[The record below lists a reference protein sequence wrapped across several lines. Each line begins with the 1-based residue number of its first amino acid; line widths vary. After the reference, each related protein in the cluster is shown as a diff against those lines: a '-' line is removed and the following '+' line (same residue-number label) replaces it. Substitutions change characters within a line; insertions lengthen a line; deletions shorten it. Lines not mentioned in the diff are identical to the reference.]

1 MGEDMKAS
9 VLIYPSLIAAA
20 LTVMMA
26 AFNTGTPIL
35 VGAAITFVLLLFLLV
50 AIRRGADAKQIAP
63 EFQAKLASLENQ
75 NHRQNKILSEK
86 DAEVERLRA
95 DQAEAQT
102 REERLKAQTVAYEA
116 ALQKAQNAEKNN
128 DAEQAVIQFVR
139 NLQSRGRLLD
149 FLMTDIHKLPDPAV
163 GAASRVVHQGLRDL
177 MRDYFAIAP
186 IASAEEGTVISV
198 PKDELGKS
206 YSLLQSKGDQI
217 PDSGQLVHKGWKAT
231 QIRLPQS
238 QKAES
243 QAERSILAMAEID
256 LGGNH

>member
-1 MGEDMKAS
+1 MNAR

-35 VGAAITFVLLLFLLV
+35 VGAGITFVSLLFLLV
-50 AIRRGADAKQIAP
+50 AIRRSNDAGQIPP
-63 EFQAKLASLENQ
+63 EFGAKLASLENQ
-75 NHRQNKILSEK
+75 NHRQAKSLADKE
-86 DAEVERLRA
+86 AEVETLRA
-95 DQAEAQT
+95 EQSDASA
-102 REERLKAQTVAYEA
+102 REERLKAQTVSYEA

-128 DAEQAVIQFVR
+128 DAEQAVVQFVR

-177 MRDYFAIAP
+177 MKDYFAIAP
-186 IASAEEGTVISV
+186 IALAEEGSLIQI
-198 PKDELGKS
+198 PKEELGKS

-217 PDSGQLVHKGWKAT
+217 PESGQLLHKGWKAT

-243 QAERSILAMAEID
+243 SEERSILAMAEID
-256 LGGNH
+256 LGGSH